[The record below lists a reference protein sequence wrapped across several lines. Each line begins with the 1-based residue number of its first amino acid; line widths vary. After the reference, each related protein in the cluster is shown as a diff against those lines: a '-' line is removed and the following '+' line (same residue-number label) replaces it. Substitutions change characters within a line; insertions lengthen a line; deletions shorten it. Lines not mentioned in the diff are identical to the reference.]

1 MELCD
6 ENQLNGKR
14 KMVRR
19 RRTEREMEE
28 EVKGS
33 KNPEDEWK
41 EEEVMT
47 LYDSQEV
54 VSE

>member
-19 RRTEREMEE
+19 RRTEREME